1 MSAHATT
8 SIPRISTSVLTGLII
23 PAGLLIILAI
33 VPPHAFDLSVSRMF
47 FADGWPWHQDGTFT
61 LFFYKLPKYVPYIAG
76 GLMLAYLCTLI
87 AQGRHILEEDTARRV
102 LYTVVAMAAC
112 AAIVWW
118 LKDTTGVACPWSVD
132 AFGGSAPMTDPEFGL
147 SSRPG
152 RCWPS
157 GHAGTGFVFIALYF
171 ALKDRRPRMAAAT
184 LLFAVAFGVMCG
196 VIRVMEGAHFVSH
209 VFVTAV
215 IDWMICAAV
224 YALML
229 EDWKAPAFS
238 KPLSEKSLI
247 TLTALWWT
255 FVFNTP
261 FLIRAIGL
269 SDPNFVWNDR
279 LLVTLAFFA
288 AVIFLIST
296 AILALASAL
305 PRPVRRVVYLLLNV
319 SGACV
324 FAGILFYGITFNP
337 DMARNIIATDAHEAS
352 TYLSARTIALAIA
365 AGLPPILAAAASEM
379 APAGLKRSALRT
391 GGALAAVA
399 AALACIAL
407 NFSAFSSTMR
417 NDHSLRYLITPVNVP
432 YSLAATLIKD
442 SSPDQ
447 VVKTVV
453 DPKPALTVALK
464 RPAVLLV
471 VVGETTRAQNWGLN
485 GYRRDTTPE
494 LRAEN
499 VISHGSVVSCGT
511 STDVSLPCMMSRI
524 GRSNYDRARILQE
537 EALPSLLA
545 RAGARVVWVDN
556 QSGCKG
562 TCANTL
568 VRKPAPKNPECASGQ
583 CFDGVLVDELKTD
596 LADLP
601 ADRPTVLFYHMYGE
615 HGPRYFE
622 DSPKSA
628 KVWLPECTDADLSAC
643 SNESIVNAY
652 DNAVRYT
659 DSVLAGLVRELKAR
673 TDIDAGFV
681 YVSDHGESLG
691 ENGVY
696 LHGAPYFM
704 SPDVQ
709 NHVPMVMWFSPEWG
723 RTFGFDTANLAREPE
738 GGITHDNLYSTVLGI
753 LGVKSTTYSAKW
765 DLTGRGDLASK

>member
-1 MSAHATT
+1 
-8 SIPRISTSVLTGLII
+8 
-23 PAGLLIILAI
+23 
-33 VPPHAFDLSVSRMF
+33 
-47 FADGWPWHQDGTFT
+47 
-61 LFFYKLPKYVPYIAG
+61 
-76 GLMLAYLCTLI
+76 
-87 AQGRHILEEDTARRV
+87 
-102 LYTVVAMAAC
+102 
-112 AAIVWW
+112 
-118 LKDTTGVACPWSVD
+118 
-132 AFGGSAPMTDPEFGL
+132 
-147 SSRPG
+147 
-152 RCWPS
+152 
-157 GHAGTGFVFIALYF
+157 
-171 ALKDRRPRMAAAT
+171 
-184 LLFAVAFGVMCG
+184 
-196 VIRVMEGAHFVSH
+196 
-209 VFVTAV
+209 
-215 IDWMICAAV
+215 
-224 YALML
+224 ML

-238 KPLSEKSLI
+238 KPLSEKALI
-247 TLTALWWT
+247 ILTALWWT

-261 FLIRAIGL
+261 FLLRAIGL
-269 SDPNFVWNDR
+269 SNPNFVWSGR
-279 LLVTLAFFA
+279 VIALLAFFA

-305 PRPVRRVVYLLLNV
+305 PRPVRRTVLLLLNV

-365 AGLPPILAAAASEM
+365 AGLPPILAAAATEM
-379 APAGLKRSALRT
+379 APAGLKQSAVRT
-391 GGALAAVA
+391 GATVVSVA

-407 NFSAFSSTMR
+407 GFSAFSSTMR
-417 NDHSLRYLITPVNVP
+417 NDRSLRYLITPVNVP
-432 YSLAATLIKD
+432 YSLAATLVKD

-453 DPKPALTVALK
+453 DPSPELTVALK

-485 GYRRDTTPE
+485 GYKRDTTPE

-568 VRKPAPKNPECASGQ
+568 VRKPDPKNSECASGR
-583 CFDGVLVDELKTD
+583 CFDGVLVDELRTD

-622 DSPKSA
+622 D
-628 KVWLPECTDADLSAC
+628 
-643 SNESIVNAY
+643 
-652 DNAVRYT
+652 
-659 DSVLAGLVRELKAR
+659 
-673 TDIDAGFV
+673 
-681 YVSDHGESLG
+681 
-691 ENGVY
+691 
-696 LHGAPYFM
+696 
-704 SPDVQ
+704 
-709 NHVPMVMWFSPEWG
+709 
-723 RTFGFDTANLAREPE
+723 
-738 GGITHDNLYSTVLGI
+738 
-753 LGVKSTTYSAKW
+753 
-765 DLTGRGDLASK
+765 